1 MNIRYPLY
9 EGVYRILTL
18 INSVSARLITYYLLP
33 ITYLLLV
40 SARQKANHNNSQ
52 YRQW

>member
-1 MNIRYPLY
+1 MLLRM
-9 EGVYRILTL
+9 VYYLL
-18 INSVSARLITYYLLP
+18 LITYYLLP

-40 SARQKANHNNSQ
+40 SARQKANHHNSQ